1 MISFLLFH
9 QPAWHNRGSKRPL
22 LLQARQRAGS
32 LIPALGPSFW
42 RDQIQGHRHGHKFQG
57 QQWDTAEQPLGDRHL
72 DLARRGPACTP
83 CSLRAKLS
91 RLRKGN
97 PVWSQSAIF
106 FFFFFPRF
114 DPGFIPVLFKSY
126 FWANLYSNTFLSSLY
141 WSTVRKLTQ
150 MEHKLCS
157 KGIYF

>member
-106 FFFFFPRF
+106 FFFSFLDLILGLFQSCSSHTSEQICIPTHFFP
-114 DPGFIPVLFKSY
+114 
-126 FWANLYSNTFLSSLY
+126 
-141 WSTVRKLTQ
+141 
-150 MEHKLCS
+150 LC
-157 KGIYF
+157 IEAQ